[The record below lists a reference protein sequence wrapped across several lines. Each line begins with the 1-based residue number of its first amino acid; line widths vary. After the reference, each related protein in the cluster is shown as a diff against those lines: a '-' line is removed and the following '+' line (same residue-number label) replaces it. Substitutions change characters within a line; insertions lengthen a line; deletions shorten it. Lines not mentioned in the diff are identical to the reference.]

1 MIQTVAIGW
10 LMTQISTSDVTVA
23 LVQATST
30 LPAFILS
37 VVAGVI
43 ADNFSRR
50 IVMIIGRSLVV
61 TGSAALSAFIA
72 FGFVDPCIILG
83 ISFLIGCG
91 FALNDPA
98 WQASV
103 GDLVDRHNLPA
114 AVTLINIGFNTV
126 RSVGPALG
134 GFIVAAFGAP
144 IALVLSAISYM
155 VPLAAVLRT
164 RWTVQG
170 SPLPR
175 QPVAAAIYDGARFT
189 LISSEII
196 AAITRGTLLGITG
209 IAILALLPLIV
220 RDHLNGGAIVYG
232 MLMGGFGIGALLG
245 GVAAN
250 RIRRLVSLEWLIRL
264 SCLACAACS
273 FTLTYSPSPLLSIA
287 ALALGGVGWV
297 NAWSGLGVSVQ
308 LASPRWIVGR
318 TISIYYAFTYGGIA
332 LGSWMWGLVVQHF
345 SLDLAFQ
352 VSAGSLILV
361 ACVGFVLPLTDDKAS
376 DHDPVEDFEVPTL
389 ALDLGPKSGPIIVKI
404 DYLVPLGSTNSFLIM
419 MRERRLA
426 QSQVG
431 ARHWTV
437 ERDLLEP
444 SRWTETF
451 RTPTWTDYLRL
462 NSRLT
467 AAHKELDRRLRE
479 LHVGAEPPRARLSIE
494 QSKRRRRESEGV
506 HPLLT

>member
-10 LMTQISTSDVTVA
+10 LMTQISTSDVMVA

-37 VVAGVI
+37 VVAGVV

-50 IVMIIGRSLVV
+50 MVMIIGRSLVV
-61 TGSAALSAFIA
+61 AGSAALSAFIA
-72 FGFVDPCIILG
+72 FGFVDPWIILG
-83 ISFLIGCG
+83 VSFLIGCG

-103 GDLVDRHNLPA
+103 GDLVDRHNLPGA
-114 AVTLINIGFNTV
+114 ITLINIGFNTV
-126 RSVGPALG
+126 RSVGPAVG
-134 GFIVAAFGAP
+134 GFIVAALGAP
-144 IALVLSAISYM
+144 FALVLSTISYM

-164 RWTVQG
+164 RWTVRA

-189 LISSEII
+189 FISSEII
-196 AAITRGTLLGITG
+196 AAVTRGTLFGIAG

-220 RDHLNGGAIVYG
+220 RDHLHGGAIIYG
-232 MLMGGFGIGALLG
+232 MLMGGFGLGAFLG
-245 GVAAN
+245 GITAN
-250 RIRRLVSLEWLIRL
+250 RIRQLVSLEWLIRL
-264 SCLACAACS
+264 SCIVCAACS
-273 FTLTYSPSPLLSIA
+273 LTLAFSPSLPLSIA

-318 TISIYYAFTYGGIA
+318 TVSIYYAFTYGGIA
-332 LGSWMWGLVVQHF
+332 LGSWTWGIVVQNY
-345 SLDLAFQ
+345 SLGLAFQ
-352 VSAGSLILV
+352 MAAGSLLLV
-361 ACVGFVLPLTDDKAS
+361 SCVGLVLPLNEDKAS
-376 DHDPVEDFEVPTL
+376 DHDPIDDFQVPTL
-389 ALDLGPKSGPIIVKI
+389 ALGLGPKSGPIVAKI
-404 DYLVPLGSTNSFLIM
+404 DYIVPTDNAKSFVNI

-426 QSQVG
+426 LSQVG
-431 ARHWTV
+431 ARQWTV

-444 SRWTETF
+444 ARWTETF

-467 AAHKELDRRLRE
+467 AAHRDLDRRLRE
-479 LHVGAEPPRARLSIE
+479 LHLGGEPPKVRLSIE
-494 QSKRRRRESEGV
+494 QPRRGMREPEGV